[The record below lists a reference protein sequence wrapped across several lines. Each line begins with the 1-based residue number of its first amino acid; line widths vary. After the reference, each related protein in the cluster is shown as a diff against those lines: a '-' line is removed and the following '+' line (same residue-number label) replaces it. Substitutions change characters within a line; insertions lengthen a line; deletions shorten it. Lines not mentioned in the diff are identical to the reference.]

1 MGKNITL
8 RSTDPDDPE
17 VVKNIIIDGGGSGS
31 VVTFRSGRAK
41 GQSWPALRSLEE
53 VAPGKKGELSHEN
66 IYRIYT
72 YIFIDNPS

>member
-31 VVTFRSGRAK
+31 VVTFRSG
-41 GQSWPALRSLEE
+41 E
-53 VAPGKKGELSHEN
+53 GEGAVLAGFTITGGSGTWKE
-66 IYRIYT
+66 RRT
-72 YIFIDNPS
+72 ES